1 MRVKDSRFSK
11 KLIYFLA
18 VSLGALFFAALL
30 QTSFLPAL
38 DLFGAV
44 PDLVL
49 ILVCGIAFYLG
60 PTDGAL
66 FGLVGGI
73 LVDGLGGAGLSAS
86 PLFYTVIGALL
97 GALSA
102 VAFANKFIH
111 WLIYSAIFCFAKAF
125 YSIFWIVVGS
135 GEVRFGSALAASV
148 LPELFGTLL
157 LAAALSYPVKL
168 LAGLLRGRMN
178 LKKGKGG
185 IGDL

>member
-1 MRVKDSRFSK
+1 MKDSRFSK

-18 VSLGALFFAALL
+18 VSLGALFLAALL

-73 LVDGLGGAGLSAS
+73 LVDGLGGAGLSLS
-86 PLFYTVIGALL
+86 PLFYTAVAALF
-97 GALSA
+97 GALS
-102 VAFANKFIH
+102 VIAFANKFIH
-111 WLIYSAIFCFAKAF
+111 WIVYSIIFCFVKAF
-125 YSIFWIVVGS
+125 YSISRILVES
-135 GEVRFGSALAASV
+135 GEIRFGSALAASV
-148 LPELFGTLL
+148 LPEFLGTLL

-185 IGDL
+185 LGDL